1 MWVKTAA
8 IRPVP
13 AYAQLPLEVLESVEL
28 WLSGADDTTSVGS
41 EDRSANRLNLVFERF
56 EEEQPALAQSIGDRL
71 TRTTD
76 EVALALG
83 YFLCLSL
90 WLAFDRHFGSR
101 IARVTETAITSV
113 EEALLLDE
121 HLRGNDASAVVD
133 SDEVVAM
140 EQPHV
145 LAFVSE
151 HVDAALEVH
160 ASEVD
165 VDAVHATY
173 RLVLVEVL
181 ALSYAVDAPEGTGA
195 ATDEIFA

>member
-1 MWVKTAA
+1 MWVKKAA

-13 AYAQLPLEVLESVEL
+13 RYAQLPAEVIEQVEV
-28 WLSGADDTTSVGS
+28 WLGGADDATPVGREETS
-41 EDRSANRLNLVFERF
+41 EHRLNDVFERF
-56 EEEQPALAQSIGDRL
+56 EREQPALAQRIGDRL
-71 TRTTD
+71 TRTAD

-101 IARVTETAITSV
+101 ISLVTDTAIESV
-113 EEALLLDE
+113 NQALRLDE
-121 HLRGNDASAVVD
+121 HLRGEDPTEVVD

-145 LAFVSE
+145 LDFVTE
-151 HVDAALEVH
+151 HIDAALEVH
-160 ASEVD
+160 ANEVD

-181 ALSYAVDAPEGTGA
+181 ALSYAIQPPDGMANM
-195 ATDEIFA
+195 TDEILA